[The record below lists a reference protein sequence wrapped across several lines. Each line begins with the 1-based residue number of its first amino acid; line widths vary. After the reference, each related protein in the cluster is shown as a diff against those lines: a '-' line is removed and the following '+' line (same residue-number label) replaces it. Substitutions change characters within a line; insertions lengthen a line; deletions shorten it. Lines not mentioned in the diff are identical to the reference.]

1 MKAMLCES
9 FPFIYLNAP
18 TAGGIMWESLLWL
31 FVSVAFLRLPENH
44 TLATAAWAVT
54 ACSFHGDRQM
64 IMGCGTPSNPLYDPD
79 VCRR

>member
-1 MKAMLCES
+1 MGKFALAVCEH
-9 FPFIYLNAP
+9 A
-18 TAGGIMWESLLWL
+18 
-31 FVSVAFLRLPENH
+31 AFLRLPENH

-64 IMGCGTPSNPLYDPD
+64 IMGCGIPLNPLYDPD